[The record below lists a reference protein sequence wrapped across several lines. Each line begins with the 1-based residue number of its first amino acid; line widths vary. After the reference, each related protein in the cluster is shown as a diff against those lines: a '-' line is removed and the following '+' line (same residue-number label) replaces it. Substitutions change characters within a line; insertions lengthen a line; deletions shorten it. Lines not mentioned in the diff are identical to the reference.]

1 MAKSELDILKR
12 ALERERLARKS
23 AEKILE
29 NKSRELYQLSN
40 ELKNANE
47 QLETLLDDKSSE
59 LKGVYEQINDAYIVM
74 DLDGNVLKMN
84 KIAVDIF
91 GYDIEIEKFNVTNVI
106 VEGEEFHANRVLKQL
121 IQEGTYSNFETRVKA
136 KTGEIKWVQINAILI
151 EEKGIPAAAKGII
164 RDVTSEKK
172 SKQLLKD
179 SQTRLGNII
188 ANLELAMLIE
198 DEDGR
203 IMLTNNAFC
212 KLFDLEISPNEL
224 IGLSAVSLFEKVKES
239 FTNPLDELNR
249 MKELMESIEPYL
261 GEEIH
266 FKNSAIYLRDY
277 IPIFIDYNFNGRLWT
292 FQDVT
297 LSKRYQI
304 SVEHERTKYSNIIT
318 NMNLGLVEVD
328 NDDVILMANQSFC
341 DISGYNKAELI
352 GRKGMETFLDDK
364 EKQKIFSTNKNRQK
378 GQSNS
383 YELVVRNKSGERKY
397 WLVSG
402 APNYNLKGEV
412 TGSIGIHLDIT
423 EIKNLEAQKEVILKQ
438 LEQSNQE
445 LHEYA
450 HIVSHDLKSPLRS
463 IDALVNWIKEDNAEK
478 FDARTIENLEHIENT
493 LETME
498 MLISDVLLYS
508 KVGVNKH
515 RNRRIN
521 LNDELKKLIGAL
533 YIPEYIEITLPN
545 PLPVI
550 KANKIE
556 MQQLF
561 QNLISNAVK
570 FIDKDKGRIEI
581 GFTET
586 PEFYQFHVT
595 DNGMGIE
602 KQYHEKIFQIF
613 RSLKKSKESTGI
625 GLSIVKKIV
634 DNYQGQIWL
643 ESEPGLG
650 TTFYFTIKKF

>member
-1 MAKSELDILKR
+1 M
-12 ALERERLARKS
+12 
-23 AEKILE
+23 
-29 NKSRELYQLSN
+29 
-40 ELKNANE
+40 
-47 QLETLLDDKSSE
+47 
-59 LKGVYEQINDAYIVM
+59 
-74 DLDGNVLKMN
+74 
-84 KIAVDIF
+84 
-91 GYDIEIEKFNVTNVI
+91 
-106 VEGEEFHANRVLKQL
+106 
-121 IQEGTYSNFETRVKA
+121 
-136 KTGEIKWVQINAILI
+136 
-151 EEKGIPAAAKGII
+151 
-164 RDVTSEKK
+164 
-172 SKQLLKD
+172 
-179 SQTRLGNII
+179 
-188 ANLELAMLIE
+188 
-198 DEDGR
+198 
-203 IMLTNNAFC
+203 
-212 KLFDLEISPNEL
+212 
-224 IGLSAVSLFEKVKES
+224 
-239 FTNPLDELNR
+239 
-249 MKELMESIEPYL
+249 
-261 GEEIH
+261 
-266 FKNSAIYLRDY
+266 
-277 IPIFIDYNFNGRLWT
+277 
-292 FQDVT
+292 
-297 LSKRYQI
+297 
-304 SVEHERTKYSNIIT
+304 
-318 NMNLGLVEVD
+318 
-328 NDDVILMANQSFC
+328 
-341 DISGYNKAELI
+341 
-352 GRKGMETFLDDK
+352 
-364 EKQKIFSTNKNRQK
+364 
-378 GQSNS
+378 
-383 YELVVRNKSGERKY
+383 RNKSGERKY

-521 LNDELKKLIGAL
+521 LNDELKKLISAL

-550 KANKIE
+550 RANKIE

-570 FIDKDKGRIEI
+570 FIDKEKGSIEI

-586 PEFYQFHVT
+586 PEFYQFHVA

-613 RSLKKSKESTGI
+613 RSLKKSKDSTGI
-625 GLSIVKKIV
+625 GLSIVKKII

-650 TTFYFTIKKF
+650 TTFYFTIKK